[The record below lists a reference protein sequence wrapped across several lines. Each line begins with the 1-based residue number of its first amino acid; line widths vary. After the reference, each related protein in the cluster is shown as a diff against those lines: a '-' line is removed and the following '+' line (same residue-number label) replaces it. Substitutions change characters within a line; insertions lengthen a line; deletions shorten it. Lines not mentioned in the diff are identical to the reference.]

1 MDFSTYM
8 AFWSRFG
15 GLFYILGG
23 MTIGFFVVW
32 WMVKARF
39 YIAESFRAIDAER
52 KGLQKIVVVGNDN
65 KLRPYNVDYRND
77 YFMEKGADK
86 DKIRVLE
93 NHSYYLDEF
102 GKKVTYYHQDGTEPI
117 GFYRQEKFFYKDLKT
132 GEFLKDK
139 YGNYLNKV
147 GVLNYLKN
155 KYELAQFDFLK
166 DEECE
171 KILKLYC
178 EKKFLDEINGNKIT
192 FPLKIG
198 DGPQGTDASQT
209 ADIINRHLE
218 LENISFWKKYLPMAM
233 AVVIVITILL
243 LLSAGLG
250 YSNHKDIG
258 VLQTSFTTL
267 QQTLINMSNTGGF
280 R

>member
-1 MDFSTYM
+1 M

>member
-52 KGLQKIVVVGNDN
+52 KGLQKIVIVGNDN

-77 YFMEKGADK
+77 YFMEKGSDK
-86 DKIRVLE
+86 DKLRVLE

-117 GFYRQEKFFYKDLKT
+117 GFFRQEKFFYVDKKT

-147 GVLNYLKN
+147 GVIQYLK
-155 KYELAQFDFLK
+155 KQYVMELPEFLK
-166 DEECE
+166 DEDIKKELNKYVE
-171 KILKLYC
+171 L
-178 EKKFLDEINGNKIT
+178 KFLDEIKGNKVT
-192 FPLKIG
+192 LPLKIG

-209 ADIINRHLE
+209 ADVINRHLE
-218 LENISFWKKYLPMAM
+218 LETLGFWKKYLPMAVA
-233 AVVIVITILL
+233 AVLVITVLILIA
-243 LLSAGLG
+243 AGLG
-250 YSNHKDIG
+250 YTNHKDIG
-258 VLQTSFTTL
+258 TLQTSFTTL
-267 QQTLINMSNTGGF
+267 QQTLINMSNSGGF